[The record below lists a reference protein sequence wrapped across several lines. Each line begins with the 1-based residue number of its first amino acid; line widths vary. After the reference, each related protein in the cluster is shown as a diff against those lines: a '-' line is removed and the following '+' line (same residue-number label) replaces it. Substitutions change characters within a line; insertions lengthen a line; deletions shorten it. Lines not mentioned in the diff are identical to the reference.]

1 MYAMQIANYNIN
13 VTFICKRL
21 YLHLVELHH
30 VRCKRAELPDLR
42 QRIRLEFQPLFQVDL
57 QREREEKKKQT
68 NRIIT
73 TMIIYLYTKF
83 IEFLHLYVYII
94 LYESTH
100 KTQTLKIA

>member
-1 MYAMQIANYNIN
+1 MYDANEQSFLIFAGEYDWSFNRYFRWI
-13 VTFICKRL
+13 
-21 YLHLVELHH
+21 Y
-30 VRCKRAELPDLR
+30 
-42 QRIRLEFQPLFQVDL
+42 
-57 QREREEKKKQT
+57 REREEKKKQT